1 MVDANVSRLGQNN
14 LSGDERDLFLEIFTG
29 EVMTAFEE
37 NNKML
42 NKTRVRT
49 ITEGKS
55 AKFALVGGIDANYHT
70 PGEELQGQNVA
81 HTEQTITIDD
91 LLVADAFIAD
101 IDEAMNHYDVRQ
113 PYSNEMGRVLARTM
127 DENILNEVIKS
138 ARSDAV
144 ITDGSREGGSQIID
158 TALDSSTF
166 ADKRDA
172 LAQAIFDSAQIFDEK
187 DVPESE
193 RYVAFKPSE
202 YYVLAQNLDMI
213 NKDYGG
219 QGAVAEGNIVK
230 IGGIQVVKHNN
241 VPKQKDTSSDTY
253 HGVDASATIGVAWT
267 PEAAG
272 TVKLMDLSM
281 RADYDPRRL
290 GTLMTAK
297 YAVGH
302 GKLRPECA
310 IELATSDVTAA

>member
-1 MVDANVSRLGQNN
+1 MADANVSRIGQNN
-14 LSGDERDLFLEIFTG
+14 LDGDERDLFLEIFTG

-42 NKTRVRT
+42 ERTRVRT
-49 ITEGKS
+49 ISEGKS
-55 AKFALVGGIDANYHT
+55 AKFALVGGIEANYHT
-70 PGEELQGQNVA
+70 PGEEIKGQEVA
-81 HTEQTITIDD
+81 HSEEIITIDD

-113 PYSNEMGRVLARTM
+113 PYSNEMGRTLSREM
-127 DENILNEVIKS
+127 DSNILKEVIKAS
-138 ARSDAV
+138 RADAT

-158 TALDSSTF
+158 SDLDSSTF
-166 ADKRDA
+166 EDKMDA
-172 LAQAIFDSAQIFDEK
+172 LTQAIFESAQIFDEK
-187 DVPESE
+187 DVPEE
-193 RYVAFKPSE
+193 RRYVVFKPAE

-219 QGAVAEGNIVK
+219 RGAVSKGDIIE
-230 IGGIQVVKHNN
+230 IGGIEIVEHNN
-241 VPKQKDTSSDTY
+241 VPQDDSSDDEY
-253 HGVDASATIGVAWT
+253 HGVDASETVGVAWNY
-267 PEAAG
+267 EAVG

-302 GKLRPECA
+302 GALRPECA
-310 IELATSDVTAA
+310 IELASSDVTA